1 MIAYKEFEKD
11 LVCRGYQFT
20 KDKVHETDQA
30 NCRENGFHCAENPL
44 DCLCY
49 YRDWKNSVYY
59 LVEASGDLD
68 EDGADT
74 KISCT
79 RLRLLKELDF
89 KRFLLHGVAYMEKH
103 PERPWNQ
110 YVQKDTGTSYNGF
123 AIVRGKAPSA
133 RGKKQDLL
141 LLLREE
147 SDSCQIKEIKLI
159 EVDGVEYQE
168 NKWYGMG

>member
-1 MIAYKEFEKD
+1 MIAYKGFEKD

-89 KRFLLHGVAYMEKH
+89 KRFLLHGVAYM
-103 PERPWNQ
+103 
-110 YVQKDTGTSYNGF
+110 
-123 AIVRGKAPSA
+123 
-133 RGKKQDLL
+133 
-141 LLLREE
+141 
-147 SDSCQIKEIKLI
+147 
-159 EVDGVEYQE
+159 
-168 NKWYGMG
+168 

>member
-1 MIAYKEFEKD
+1 MSHI
-11 LVCRGYQFT
+11 
-20 KDKVHETDQA
+20 
-30 NCRENGFHCAENPL
+30 
-44 DCLCY
+44 
-49 YRDWKNSVYY
+49 WK
-59 LVEASGDLD
+59 
-68 EDGADT
+68 
-74 KISCT
+74 
-79 RLRLLKELDF
+79 
-89 KRFLLHGVAYMEKH
+89 KH